1 MYVHYFSNS
10 KAWMNRDIIET
21 VLGRLDRRKNFEN
34 REVTLF
40 LDNATSHLESL
51 QNGLTNIKLVFLP
64 KNATF
69 RLQPLDVG
77 IIRNFKLK

>member
-21 VLGRLDRRKNFEN
+21 VLGRLDHRKNFEN

-51 QNGLTNIKLVFLP
+51 QNGYY
-64 KNATF
+64 
-69 RLQPLDVG
+69 
-77 IIRNFKLK
+77 